1 MSIAEQMPKSAAN
14 SAAESPRTVLPLPW
28 AIWFWTQARKVV
40 VLVIG
45 VTLLLLGI
53 AGLIL
58 PVLPGWAL
66 IFVGL
71 VVLAT
76 EFAWARWV
84 LKHAKEH
91 VTRLMDTA
99 KQQFGTNANRHNS
112 EKNVA
117 PQTPG
122 LE

>member
-1 MSIAEQMPKSAAN
+1 MSITEQMPKSASN

-45 VTLLLLGI
+45 VTLLLLGV

-58 PVLPGWAL
+58 PVLPGWAV
-66 IFVGL
+66 IFIGL
-71 VVLAT
+71 AVLAT

-84 LKHAKEH
+84 LKHAQEQAG
-91 VTRLMDTA
+91 RLLA
-99 KQQFGTNANRHNS
+99 AGKQQLRPRTQDVDRS
-112 EKNVA
+112 
-117 PQTPG
+117 T
-122 LE
+122 L